1 MKEKGVLE
9 SFELEAE
16 EIEDVKKK
24 AKHLIKME
32 KKKTE
37 LVKLEAQEAYEITR
51 LANRA
56 RWNVKEKK
64 QFLPLVETYLREHC
78 ADEVRVLT
86 CNLMYVVMKGV
97 YLEDDAFD

>member
-9 SFELEAE
+9 SFELEAAV
-16 EIEDVKKK
+16 IEDDRKK
-24 AKHLIKME
+24 ARHASKVE

-37 LVKLEAQEAYEITR
+37 LEYLEEQQASEITR